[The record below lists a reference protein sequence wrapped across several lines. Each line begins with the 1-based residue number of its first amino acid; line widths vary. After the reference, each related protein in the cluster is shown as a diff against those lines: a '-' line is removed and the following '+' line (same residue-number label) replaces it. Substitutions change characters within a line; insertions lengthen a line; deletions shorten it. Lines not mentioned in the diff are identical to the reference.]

1 MPNDLTKLGPY
12 VEQARLTLTETA
24 ERERALVQ
32 ALSDELKRFDQQTL
46 QGVRTI
52 AAEHE
57 ARRAGILGELQS
69 LAETIGTFPRQTE
82 NLPLQSAENPRPL
95 AAPQPVTVPE
105 QLDHG
110 YQYTPPGDWRQA
122 TKNVNLQDDLEILL
136 NGLNGRG
143 LKN

>member
-57 ARRAGILGELQS
+57 ARRVGILDELQS
-69 LAETIGTFPRQTE
+69 LAASIGTFQLAREAPAVPQQTSTRQFPANPTFHDE
-82 NLPLQSAENPRPL
+82 LERNLRAL
-95 AAPQPVTVPE
+95 ADERSQ
-105 QLDHG
+105 H
-110 YQYTPPGDWRQA
+110 
-122 TKNVNLQDDLEILL
+122 
-136 NGLNGRG
+136 
-143 LKN
+143 

>member
-57 ARRAGILGELQS
+57 ARRAGILDELQA
-69 LAETIGTFPRQTE
+69 LAQSIGTFQHERESRPVGVQTKPQLSYHDE
-82 NLPLQSAENPRPL
+82 LEASLSA
-95 AAPQPVTVPE
+95 
-105 QLDHG
+105 
-110 YQYTPPGDWRQA
+110 
-122 TKNVNLQDDLEILL
+122 LL
-136 NGLNGRG
+136 REGSRH
-143 LKN
+143 